1 MNKKMKKR
9 LIFLGIIAA
18 LFLLSGCAIETM
30 TDPETGEQVTKLI
43 YSTTTF
49 KETFETED
57 FFNALLVWPMAQVI
71 NHAAPV
77 LGVAGAIALVTASVH
92 LLVTLASWKSTM
104 SQQRMQLIQPEL
116 TKIQKK
122 YEGKEDEASKMK
134 MSNEMMA
141 LYKKYDINPLG
152 SMLPLFLQMPIL
164 FAIYHA
170 VQRAEVVLKGSFL
183 GMSLSVSPLEGLLQ
197 NHNFGY
203 LILVLAMFAAQ
214 IGSMM
219 LPTMLANMKAK
230 KQAEAQGRKYT
241 PTPMNNTMMPMM
253 IMILALSVTWPSA
266 MTVYWVI
273 SSLVSIIKTLLTQA
287 LLNKGA
293 N

>member
-122 YEGKEDEASKMK
+122 YEGKKDEASKMK

-170 VQRAEVVLKGSFL
+170 VQRAEVVLKGSFV

>member
-170 VQRAEVVLKGSFL
+170 VQRAEVVLKGSFV

>member
-104 SQQRMQLIQPEL
+104 SQQRLQLIQPEL

-170 VQRAEVVLKGSFL
+170 VQRAEVVLKGSFV